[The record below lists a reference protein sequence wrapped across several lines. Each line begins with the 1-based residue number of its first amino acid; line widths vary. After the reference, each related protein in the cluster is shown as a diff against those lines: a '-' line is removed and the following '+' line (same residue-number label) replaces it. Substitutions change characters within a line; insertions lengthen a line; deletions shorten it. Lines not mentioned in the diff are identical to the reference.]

1 MSKTTKFYSKI
12 ALAVKITTAFV
23 FAWILIKQRF
33 VIQEI
38 NFDSITEFKVTLF
51 LFVLLLTPL
60 NWYFEYLKWKY
71 TLKTLDFY
79 SKKESA
85 ESFLSGIF
93 SGFITPNF
101 IGNFIGRMLYYP
113 FKLRPKIVLFTLL
126 ASYSQFF
133 TTITIGVI
141 ALLFL
146 PSDTS
151 SFTPIYTWLF
161 LTLVII
167 GWLVYFI
174 FEKLNLQKIKALS
187 FFRHFDNHP
196 ANARLKWQ
204 FILFNVVR
212 YAIFSLQ
219 YLLMLNVFQIEFNS
233 TLYNSILLI
242 YLWSTLIPN
251 FIWGKLFLRESVA
264 LVILLP
270 IIDNASIIL
279 IATFSLSII
288 NQIIPAII
296 GIPYLMKKKKYE

>member
-12 ALAVKITTAFV
+12 ALAIKITAAIIFMWV
-23 FAWILIKQRF
+23 LVKQRF
-33 VIQEI
+33 VIKEI
-38 NFDSITEFKVTLF
+38 NFDSISEFKISLF
-51 LFVLLLTPL
+51 LIVLLLTPL

-71 TLKTLDFY
+71 TLKTLNCY

-85 ESFLSGIF
+85 ESFLSGVF

-113 FKLRPKIVLFTLL
+113 FKTRPKIILFTLL

-133 TTITIGVI
+133 TTITIGIV
-141 ALLFL
+141 ALFL
-146 PSDTS
+146 LPSPNAFFST
-151 SFTPIYTWLF
+151 TYNWIF

-167 GWLVYFI
+167 GWIVYFF
-174 FEKLNLQKIKALS
+174 FEKLNLQRINALS
-187 FFRHFDNHP
+187 FFRHFNNYQS
-196 ANARLKWQ
+196 NARLKWQ
-204 FILFNVVR
+204 FIIFNFIR
-212 YAIFSLQ
+212 YAIFSVQ
-219 YLLMLNVFQIEFNS
+219 YLLMLNVFQVDFDTS
-233 TLYNSILLI
+233 LYSYILLI

-296 GIPYLMKKKKYE
+296 GIPYLMKKK